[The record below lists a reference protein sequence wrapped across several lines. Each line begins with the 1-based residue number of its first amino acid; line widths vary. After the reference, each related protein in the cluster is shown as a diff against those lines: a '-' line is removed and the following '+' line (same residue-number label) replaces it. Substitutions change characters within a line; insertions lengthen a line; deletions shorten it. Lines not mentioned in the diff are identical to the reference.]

1 MSATFYSNAD
11 CSTESGET
19 GQYTMAEVLELS
31 VNGTC
36 QEMGSYFSFSSSD
49 SSPSSSSPSPSP
61 SSSSSSSIYAA
72 LRCVDGFIGVVTYDG
87 SDTTCSDDF
96 TMASVD
102 ADNCETSIFDE
113 GPYARIT
120 CASDFDSAS
129 FLLAGGGG
137 AYAWSIAAA
146 TAATV
151 LAAVFG

>member
-1 MSATFYSNAD
+1 
-11 CSTESGET
+11 
-19 GQYTMAEVLELS
+19 
-31 VNGTC
+31 
-36 QEMGSYFSFSSSD
+36 MGF
-49 SSPSSSSPSPSP
+49 
-61 SSSSSSSIYAA
+61 
-72 LRCVDGFIGVVTYDG
+72 VTYDG
-87 SDTTCSDDF
+87 SDATCSGDF
-96 TMASVD
+96 TMAVVD
-102 ADNCETSIFDE
+102 GGNCDTSIFEE